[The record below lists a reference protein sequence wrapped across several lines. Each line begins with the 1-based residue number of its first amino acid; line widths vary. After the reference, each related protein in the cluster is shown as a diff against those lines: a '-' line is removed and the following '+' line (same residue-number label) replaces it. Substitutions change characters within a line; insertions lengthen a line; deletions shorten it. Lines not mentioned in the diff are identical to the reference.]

1 MKNNKIIII
10 GAGGYGS
17 EIFSLLEETTYN
29 SIGFLDKEKDRI
41 NLLGPIIG
49 HENELGKLKKNY
61 LFSNVIIA
69 IGDVN
74 KREIIYES
82 IKKHELDFPLIID
95 SSAKYISEKINRNT
109 GVIIYPNVVI
119 MNNCKIGKFTLV
131 NSGVTIGHDVNIG
144 DFCNINPGAHL
155 AGKISIGNN
164 TLIGIGSVIKEGVNI
179 GSNAIVG
186 AGSVVIKDVLD
197 NKTVYGVPAKEV

>member
-1 MKNNKIIII
+1 MKNNKIAII
-10 GAGGYGS
+10 GAGGFGS
-17 EIFSLLEETTYN
+17 EIFSLLEKKTYN
-29 SIGFLDKEKDRI
+29 CIGFIDKEKAKI
-41 NLLGPIIG
+41 NSLGPIIG
-49 HENELGKLKKNY
+49 DENELEKLKKHY
-61 LFSNVIIA
+61 LFSDVIIA

-74 KREIIYES
+74 KREIIYNR
-82 IKKHELDFPLIID
+82 IKSYKLNFPLIVD
-95 SSAKYISEKINRNT
+95 SSLKLFSEKINKNT
-109 GVIIYPNVVI
+109 GVLIYPNVVI
-119 MNNCKIGKFTLV
+119 MNNCKIGKFVLI

-179 GSNAIVG
+179 GNNVIVG
-186 AGSVVIKDVLD
+186 AGSVVINDVLD